1 MSPDVNGRDEI
12 FVELFKIVSTCLTN
26 SPPCN
31 NKSKQTFHSF
41 MKMIVSHLAAT
52 NDTLNNKEKA
62 IHGRLT
68 SSEGSL
74 VLREDNFEVFV

>member
-1 MSPDVNGRDEI
+1 
-12 FVELFKIVSTCLTN
+12 
-26 SPPCN
+26 
-31 NKSKQTFHSF
+31 
-41 MKMIVSHLAAT
+41 MKMIGLHLAAT